1 MIGKRVQRMM
11 FIAIA
16 LILLQGAIGEISSY
30 ITIKQLGNLEELNAS
45 ANALNELRV
54 DVITSSSIS
63 VEQAEKDRSIIET
76 GIMVAEQFEDTAMQ
90 TKMQRVSEAFEHYM
104 TAHDQS
110 SGEVLL
116 ADLSELVTYT
126 NDAYETIHEEMM
138 AGILWKNQI
147 TIAIIVVFLLIMWL
161 WGRRLV
167 RVIVKKIDDQKI
179 LIETF
184 ANGELNQTLPDND
197 ESEFRTIIEAIR
209 TASHSIAD
217 IIKDINQ
224 NLDHTKS
231 EMKVFSADL
240 NYEQEQMMQLMDGY
254 ARNVTQLVQNIEQI
268 NRTTNEIASGAT
280 EIAASATKSADA
292 SSEALA
298 NSSESKVKVD
308 EMAGALEMAQKEVL
322 TIASSV
328 TALSKAFDEIV
339 NLVEAIKGVS
349 SQINLLALNAAI
361 EAARAGEAGR
371 GFAVVSEEIRKLSD
385 ETDQLTENIEKVTQT
400 MVTRI
405 GDVSKNVAKAGEEAA
420 LGVSLAESTT
430 HLIDQSLES
439 VTKLSE
445 SIRDI
450 AAITQEQA
458 AGTEEIAATIDV
470 TSQTANQMSADSG
483 VLGTNFANVLEKSK
497 EASQSVGQNL
507 EDIRKRMQYF
517 KI

>member
-1 MIGKRVQRMM
+1 MISKRVQRMM

-30 ITIKQLGNLEELNAS
+30 ITIKQLGDLEELNAS
-45 ANALNELRV
+45 ASALNELRV

-63 VEQAEKDRSIIET
+63 VEQAEINRTTIEN
-76 GIMVAEQFEDTAMQ
+76 GIRVAEKFEDDAMQ
-90 TKMQRVSEAFEHYM
+90 AKMQRVSEAFEHYM
-104 TAHDQS
+104 TSHDQS
-110 SGEVLL
+110 SGEAMLT
-116 ADLSELVTYT
+116 DLSELVTYSNT
-126 NDAYETIHEEMM
+126 AYETIHEEMM

-147 TIAIIVVFLLIMWL
+147 TIAIIIVFLLIMWL

-184 ANGELNQTLPDND
+184 ANGEINQALPDND
-197 ESEFRTIIEAIR
+197 TSEFRTIIDAIR
-209 TASHSIAD
+209 TASHSISD
-217 IIKDINQ
+217 IINGINQ
-224 NLDHTKS
+224 NLYHTKS
-231 EMKVFSADL
+231 EMKALSEDL
-240 NYEQEQMMQLMDGY
+240 NDEQEQMTQLMDGY
-254 ARNVTQLVQNIEQI
+254 ARNVMQLVQNIEQI

-292 SSEALA
+292 SGEALA
-298 NSSESKVKVD
+298 NSSESKIKVD

-322 TIASSV
+322 TIDSSV
-328 TALSKAFDEIV
+328 TSLSKAFDEIV
-339 NLVEAIKGVS
+339 DLVGAIKGVS

-400 MVTRI
+400 MVARI
-405 GDVSKNVAKAGEEAA
+405 GDVSENVAKAGEEAA
-420 LGVSLAESTT
+420 HGVSLAESTT
-430 HLIDQSLES
+430 LLIDQSLVS

-470 TSQTANQMSADSG
+470 TSQTANQMSADSE
-483 VLGTNFANVLEKSK
+483 VLGSNFAKVLEKSK
-497 EASQSVGQNL
+497 DASKSVGKNL
-507 EDIRKRMQYF
+507 DEIRRRMQYF